1 MNESDEDKIVSL
13 ESYNVSDVYL
23 DYRIESQMIVFLLGV
38 NRSEWKSK
46 DQDRLR
52 FLEKPYN
59 KYNVLEED

>member
-38 NRSEWKSK
+38 NRSE
-46 DQDRLR
+46 
-52 FLEKPYN
+52 
-59 KYNVLEED
+59 